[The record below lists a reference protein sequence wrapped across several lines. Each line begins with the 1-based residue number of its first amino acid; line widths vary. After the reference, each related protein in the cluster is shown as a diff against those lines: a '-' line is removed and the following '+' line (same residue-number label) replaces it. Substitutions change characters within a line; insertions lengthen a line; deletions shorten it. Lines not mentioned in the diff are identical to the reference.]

1 MNDKTLRIMLV
12 DDHAVV
18 RAGLRRLFDDADSI
32 EVIVEAESGEQACT
46 LYTEHKPDVV
56 VMDLSMPGIGG
67 MQAMRRILA
76 KDENARILVLSVHDD
91 SIFPMRVVQAGARGY
106 LTKGSD
112 PKELINAVK
121 QVADNQMFFEA
132 DMMQQMEAQKST
144 GKKDPIDSLSAR
156 EFEIFCLLAEGR
168 SVIEIAESLCLSP
181 KTVGTHQTR
190 ILRKLE
196 LTNAAQLAHLAM
208 RHGVLKT

>member
-1 MNDKTLRIMLV
+1 MSENKIKVMLV
-12 DDHAVV
+12 EDHAVV
-18 RAGLRRLFDDADSI
+18 RAGLRRLFDETDSI
-32 EVIVEAESGEQACT
+32 EVVAEAESGEQACA
-46 LYTEHKPDVV
+46 LFPQHNPDVV

-67 MQAMRRILA
+67 MQAIRRILA
-76 KDENARILVLSVHDD
+76 KDEDARILVLSVHDD
-91 SIFPMRVVQAGARGY
+91 TIFPMRAAQAGARGY

-112 PKELINAVK
+112 PKELINAVQQIAGNELYFDEELK
-121 QVADNQMFFEA
+121 QRLAEQGATE
-132 DMMQQMEAQKST
+132 
-144 GKKDPIDSLSAR
+144 KKDPIDSLSAR

-168 SVIEIAESLCLSP
+168 SVIDIAESLCLSP

>member
-1 MNDKTLRIMLV
+1 MLV

-18 RAGLRRLFDDADSI
+18 RAGLRRLFDDADDI
-32 EVIVEAESGEQACT
+32 NVIAEAESGEQACAF
-46 LYTEHKPDVV
+46 YPQYKPDVV

-67 MQAMRRILA
+67 IQAMRRILA
-76 KDENARILVLSVHDD
+76 KDEGARILVLSVHDD
-91 SIFPMRVVQAGARGY
+91 SIFPMRAVQAGARGY

-112 PKELINAVK
+112 PKELINAVR
-121 QVADNQMFFEA
+121 QIADDQMFFEA
-132 DMMQQMEAQKST
+132 NMMQQMEAQKSA

-168 SVIEIAESLCLSP
+168 SVIEIAESLYLSP